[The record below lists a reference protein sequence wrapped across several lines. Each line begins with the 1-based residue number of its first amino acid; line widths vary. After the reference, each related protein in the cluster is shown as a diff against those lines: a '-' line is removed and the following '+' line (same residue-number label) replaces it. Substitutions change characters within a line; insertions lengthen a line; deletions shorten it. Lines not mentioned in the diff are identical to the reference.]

1 MSQSKIVI
9 REQLNADALFTT
21 IRTEFEKIQDH
32 RLGAVKISVV
42 DALMAGF
49 AMFSLKDSSL
59 LQFDTRRKDEITLKN
74 LTRMSQ
80 YLTELWKPFNSKH

>member
-9 REQLNADALFTT
+9 REQLHADALFAT
-21 IRTEFEKIQDH
+21 IRMEFEKIQEH
-32 RLGAVKISVV
+32 RLGVVKISVV

-59 LQFDTRRKDEITLKN
+59 LQFDIRRKD
-74 LTRMSQ
+74 S
-80 YLTELWKPFNSKH
+80 NSR